1 MSTNKPLAVIVSHDK
16 QEGVWFVLSSDV
28 PGLHAEAET
37 LDELVDV
44 ISDVT
49 PELIAANLAGMAA
62 DTPICI
68 QHVVSTKPARAA

>member
-1 MSTNKPLAVIVSHDK
+1 MSKQKSLTVIVSHDK
-16 QEGVWFVLSSDV
+16 QEGVWFILSSDV

-44 ISDVT
+44 ISDVA
-49 PELIAANLAGMAA
+49 PELITANLAGVAI